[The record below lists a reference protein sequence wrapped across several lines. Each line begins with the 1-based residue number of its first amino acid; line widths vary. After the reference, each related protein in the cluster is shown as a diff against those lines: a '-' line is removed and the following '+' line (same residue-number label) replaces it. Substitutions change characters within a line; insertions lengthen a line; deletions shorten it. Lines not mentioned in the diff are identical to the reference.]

1 MSKIPNY
8 TIAKGSSVNRVTNDQ
23 SIRLWRNGV
32 PMAQAWVTYAKP
44 DLKERWAEL
53 QQRSASD
60 AFEKGAAIA
69 SASEGDAVAKI
80 QMALEGPQ
88 KILGARTELRKILQT
103 NILKYIAG
111 GHLHGFGY
119 ELPRK
124 LSDAPV
130 AIPKAA
136 WAGRCDWTRG
146 ELSYR
151 GLEFV
156 DIRLTTNRIRN
167 EVLERGHVD
176 TRPTRPQGRPSV
188 APEIKKAFFALH
200 EAGKIDPKASLKSHY
215 SDIRRWLELNCPNL
229 PVPPAH
235 INSETIRKNISPL
248 FKVLR
253 ETKKQ

>member
-1 MSKIPNY
+1 MWHK
-8 TIAKGSSVNRVTNDQ
+8 
-23 SIRLWRNGV
+23 GV
-32 PMAQAWVTYAKP
+32 PMTQAWVTYAKP

-60 AFEKGAAIA
+60 AFEKGAAMA

-88 KILGARTELRKILQT
+88 KILRARTELRETLQK

-124 LSDAPV
+124 VSSAPV

-136 WAGRCDWTRG
+136 WAGRCDWTG
-146 ELSYR
+146 GALSYR

-167 EVLERGHVD
+167 EILERGNVD
-176 TRPTRPQGRPSV
+176 TTPTRAPGRPSV
-188 APEIKKAFFALH
+188 KRDIEAAFHGLH
-200 EAGKIDPKASLKSHY
+200 EAGEIDPEASQMSHY
-215 SDIRRWLELNCPNL
+215 PKVKRWLELHRPDL
-229 PVPPAH
+229 EVPPAY
-235 INSETIRKNISPL
+235 ISDKTIQKYFAPL
-248 FKVLR
+248 FNELKESSKL
-253 ETKKQ
+253 